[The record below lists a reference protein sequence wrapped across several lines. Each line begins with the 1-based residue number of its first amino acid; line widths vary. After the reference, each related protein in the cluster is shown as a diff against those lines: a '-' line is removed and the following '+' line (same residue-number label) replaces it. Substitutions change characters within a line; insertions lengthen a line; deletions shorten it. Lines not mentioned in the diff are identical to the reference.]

1 MLHNLVLKATY
12 LHYSMVMELI
22 IELLVDRDQNF
33 VYAPLLTVELEILVP
48 FWAISNILAH

>member
-1 MLHNLVLKATY
+1 
-12 LHYSMVMELI
+12 MVMELI